1 MDNVK
6 SNSIKIKVL
15 VGTAKIRPL
24 RDLKSENI
32 YFPIGRSY
40 YVRFSFRIATG
51 MYLNDPNRQQK

>member
-1 MDNVK
+1 MD
-6 SNSIKIKVL
+6 SGI
-15 VGTAKIRPL
+15 AKIRPL